1 MTGQPRL
8 LDGHASLFV
17 QGAGAPGPGIRRPG
31 PRQHVCGETLDGP
44 DRPDVTRRHAVGT
57 SCRRLEAGV
66 RRGWRRRRRRPGCES
81 LPTCRVN
88 VRCDE
93 RVWRLPPGPDQAD
106 PQMLVHCRLEAEY
119 CSAAAW

>member
-44 DRPDVTRRHAVGT
+44 DRPDV
-57 SCRRLEAGV
+57 
-66 RRGWRRRRRRPGCES
+66 
-81 LPTCRVN
+81 
-88 VRCDE
+88 
-93 RVWRLPPGPDQAD
+93 
-106 PQMLVHCRLEAEY
+106 
-119 CSAAAW
+119 